1 MTPLISIIVPVYNV
15 ETYLT
20 KCVDLSLINIYT
32 KLFSSLNE
40 ICFKGF
46 PDVRWNFIFGRL
58 SLYFQCKEFDR
69 KAKLVSILDFFYS
82 LFFPKTPSYNIEKKG
97 TKGILLLN
105 N

>member
-1 MTPLISIIVPVYNV
+1 MNT
-15 ETYLT
+15 
-20 KCVDLSLINIYT
+20 T

-82 LFFPKTPSYNIEKKG
+82 LFFPKLLVIILKK
-97 TKGILLLN
+97 KAQKEFCF
-105 N
+105 

>member
-1 MTPLISIIVPVYNV
+1 MNT
-15 ETYLT
+15 
-20 KCVDLSLINIYT
+20 T

-69 KAKLVSILDFFYS
+69 KAKLVSILESIFVVFSLS
-82 LFFPKTPSYNIEKKG
+82 LFLRIIIY
-97 TKGILLLN
+97 
-105 N
+105 